1 VGVEVVPDQDDWGGE
16 LGVRGGDQLGVVGF
30 GHGAALALAAAVHA
44 HPVEQAAARAGL
56 YPRGQGS
63 LAEAVA

>member
-1 VGVEVVPDQDDWGGE
+1 M
-16 LGVRGGDQLGVVGF
+16 GVRGGDQLGIVGF